1 MSEYIIKK
9 SGGGYIA
16 IFPDGEESE
25 VFEDHEECLEC
36 IAEASVESG
45 EESSLLYDD
54 GSGSPETI
62 PNWDP
67 QRFLRAAAD
76 PEDDEP
82 DRRSR
87 PRRERGRVRRN
98 SRNVRK
104 SRGESAPRRRRRGG
118 HRGGSFD
125 FGSYMST
132 ARQVRDNLSELFVF
146 GEENEA

>member
-82 DRRSR
+82 DRRSMG
-87 PRRERGRVRRN
+87 RERGRVRRN